1 MINKQPLLLGID
13 KKISRNILQLSG
25 DKGITKKILLKKLEL
40 SHSQIRRYTA
50 EMIDAGLLKCDYKT
64 GIYTRTAKGEIL
76 FKKQQNQN
84 IDNLLLNA
92 YDVGRSIIS
101 LDHKQSLSDARNI
114 MLQYNLSRIV
124 ITKNN
129 NPFGIITE
137 KDIARFLY
145 KSAKNRRR
153 LSEIPLKNLIEEKL
167 ISVNRNSSLNEC
179 AKAMLNN
186 KISSIIVSNYEGKRT
201 EIITKTDLLEVY
213 AHHYLNYFK
222 VCEFMTKNVRIADPD
237 EVIDIIPMLMETYE
251 ISRVI
256 VAKNNIPIGIISTRD
271 FLPVGMLLRT
281 RTLGYKIKETAKNKK
296 VREKFIP
303 TGIKYLIL
311 VRDIMTSDPITIDE
325 NSDLSEAAKI
335 MIRNRISGVPVI
347 NSNGKLKGIITKTDI
362 IRAFAEIKTN

>member
-1 MINKQPLLLGID
+1 MINKKPLLLGID
-13 KKISRNILQLSG
+13 KKIARNILQLSG
-25 DKGITKKILLKKLEL
+25 DAGTTKNQLLKKLGL

-50 EMIDAGLLKCDYKT
+50 EMIDIGLLKCDFNT
-64 GIYTRTAKGEIL
+64 GIYTRTDKGEIL
-76 FKKQQNQN
+76 LKKQQNQN

-101 LDHKQSLSDARNI
+101 IDHKQSLMDARNI

-124 ITKNN
+124 ITKNKK
-129 NPFGIITE
+129 PCGIITE

-145 KSAKNRRR
+145 KSASNRRR
-153 LSEIPLKNLIEEKL
+153 LSEIPLKKIIEEKL
-167 ISVNRNSSLNEC
+167 ITVNRNSSLNEC
-179 AKAMLNN
+179 AKVMLNN
-186 KISSIIVSNYEGKRT
+186 KISSIVITNYEGKRT

-213 AHHYLNYFK
+213 AHHYSNYFK
-222 VCEFMTKNVRIADPD
+222 VNEFMTKKVHVADPD
-237 EVIDIIPMLMETYE
+237 EVIDIIPMLMETYD

-256 VAKNNIPIGIISTRD
+256 VAKNNMPIGIISIRD
-271 FLPVGMLLRT
+271 FLPVGMLVRT
-281 RTLGYKIKETAKNKK
+281 RTLGAKIKETSKNNK

-335 MIRNRISGVPVI
+335 MIRNRISGIPVI
-347 NSNGKLKGIITKTDI
+347 NSTGKLEGIITKTDI
-362 IRAFAEIKTN
+362 IRAFSEIKN